1 MNYWGMTLFTD
12 KAGVLTF
19 DDGTLYQFGLRPSY
33 FGAKYQDMHNGFTNG
48 FRGTRRTNRTVGRNP

>member
-1 MNYWGMTLFTD
+1 MNDWGMTLFPD

-19 DDGTLYQFGLRPSY
+19 EDGTLYQFGLHPSH

-48 FRGTRRTNRTVGRNP
+48 